1 MQTHGGTV
9 AENAIMANER
19 EFTARVIIDWDRNG
33 AYEHGLSNVS
43 DMVRSVTTDASLRGT
58 LPEDILSIQ
67 GASAAEL
74 TVVLHGD
81 YEGMPL
87 YKVLSP
93 YQPDS
98 PFWGEDLVGP
108 EITYELGV
116 VTGFGVIWYPQ
127 FVGLIRT
134 VEPDRGTGYVTITAL
149 DRVELLRRPVTF
161 PAFAMFEPQRNAQGR
176 VDGQLIDSQWIIDH
190 CLKVSNVSSTPYR
203 PATREENGLPD
214 TDRTG
219 PQLWISGVGGWT
231 PNVGWCDNWP
241 AQEFA
246 DTEVSGIP
254 MYEQYGEP
262 HFAMVDGVRP
272 KNLTAMGSNPNST
285 NMYWGLNRNSITN
298 RGIQTAG
305 FTLITDPNSTNG
317 TYYRTMPETVIME
330 IDLGDNIK
338 MDIRIGDS
346 GKVWTV
352 WSCTDPAQT
361 YTSPKVTIPI
371 TEDSVR
377 IQVAWDT
384 FNASGIRVYVEAG
397 ANNSGVTWTT
407 LAGTPVW
414 VFDYAY
420 EFKGRVIINRS
431 VGMNDISY
439 TSTNLGNLTVAQAMT
454 WCSRPAFYA
463 ASLDPGLNRLSYFP
477 RRQADDAWEVIT
489 AVAGAEFG
497 AAFWDESG
505 QFRFWNR
512 DTLHAKATDIVRDVY
527 LDHLTGLKITNT
539 LDGVRNIWS
548 MDAQRKVTR
557 FQRTIEAE
565 SHDQFYVNGL
575 ERRRYTLWMD
585 NVVNVDPGFT
595 PRYTDA
601 TWNDDIDFGYV
612 VQWLEG
618 GVWQENNGKSPGVDV
633 YSYLNELGEVVVDI
647 WNGWS
652 EPARLASNGGEPTL
666 RIPGSQVVDYGNQV
680 LTTKDLASID
690 RYMGRNIRLSGDWYQ
705 EYTNQVDLIDDMVTR
720 TSRPVP
726 TTDQITLAGD
736 PRIQLADAIR
746 IHDPDGLGSQFDV
759 QIYGIRRTLDL
770 DSGLT
775 DTYSIELSRPPGG
788 VWDDPVM
795 GLWDSQTFI
804 WG

>member
-9 AENAIMANER
+9 ADNAIMANER
-19 EFTARVIIDWDRNG
+19 EFTARVIIDWDGDG

-74 TVVLHGD
+74 TVVLHGE
-81 YEGMPL
+81 YENMPL

-108 EITYELGV
+108 EITYEIGV

-134 VEPDRGTGYVTITAL
+134 VEPDRATGYVTITAL

-161 PAFAMFEPQRNAQGR
+161 PAFAMFEPQRNVGLR
-176 VDGQLIDSQWIIDH
+176 VDGQLIDSQWVIDH
-190 CLKVSNVSSTPYR
+190 CLKACDVSATSYR
-203 PATREENGLPD
+203 PATREENGLAD
-214 TDRTG
+214 DDVTG
-219 PQLWISGVGGWT
+219 PQFWASGVGGWT
-231 PNVGWCDNWP
+231 PNLGWLDNWP

-246 DTEVSGIP
+246 RTEYNGIP

-262 HFAMVDGVRP
+262 HYAMVDGVRP
-272 KNLTAMGSNPNST
+272 KNMVGTDDAECNQSNYWALNREAIT
-285 NMYWGLNRNSITN
+285 NM
-298 RGIQTAG
+298 GIQTMG
-305 FTLITDPNSTNG
+305 FTLITDPDSYAGNKFLTIA
-317 TYYRTMPETVIME
+317 ETKILDV
-330 IDLGDNIK
+330 DLGDNINI
-338 MDIRIGDS
+338 DIRIGDS

-352 WSCTDPAQT
+352 WSCTAPAQT
-361 YTSPKVTIPI
+361 YVSPKVTIP
-371 TEDSVR
+371 TGLDSVR

-384 FNASGIRVYVEAG
+384 FHPSGIRAYVEAG
-397 ANNSGVTWTT
+397 ANKSGVSWTT
-407 LAGTPVW
+407 VAGTPTRTAAQ
-414 VFDYAY
+414 DD
-420 EFKGRVIINRS
+420 FKGLVVINRS
-431 VGMNDISY
+431 LGLNDVSY
-439 TSTNLGNLTVAQAMT
+439 TSTNFGNLTVAQTMT

-463 ASLDPGLNRLSYFP
+463 ASVDPGLNRLSFFP
-477 RRQADDAWEVIT
+477 QRQADDAWEVIS

-512 DTLHAKATDIVRDVY
+512 DTILAKSTDIVRDVY
-527 LDHLTGLKITNT
+527 LDHLNGLKITNT

-548 MDAQRKVTR
+548 MDALRKVTR
-557 FQRTIEAE
+557 FQTVVEAQ
-565 SHDQFYVNGL
+565 SYDQFYVGGG
-575 ERRRYTLWMD
+575 ERRTYTVWMD
-585 NVVNVDPGFT
+585 DVVSIDPGKV
-595 PRYTDA
+595 PRYTAA
-601 TWNDDIDFGYV
+601 TWNDDIEFGYV
-612 VQWLEG
+612 VQWLES
-618 GVWQENNGKSPGVDV
+618 GVWQENNLKISGVDV
-633 YSYLNELGEVVVDI
+633 YSYLNEFGETVVEI
-647 WNGWS
+647 SNGYA
-652 EPARLASNGGEPTL
+652 EPARLASNIGRPTL

-680 LTTKDLASID
+680 LTLKDTASID
-690 RYMGRNIRLSGDWYQ
+690 KYMGRNIRLSGDWYQ
-705 EYTNQVDLIDDMVTR
+705 EYTNQVGLISDMLVR
-720 TSRPVP
+720 TARPVP

-736 PRIQLADAIR
+736 PRIQLGDAVR

-759 QIYGIRRTLDL
+759 QIYGIRRTFDV
-770 DSGLT
+770 DSGVT